1 MTEFPHLI
9 EAHDDGLEPATYR
22 QHTLAK
28 LSIIHY
34 YLDGFDTACK
44 RTKRYGGWTFVDTFA
59 GSGLVQVRDTSR
71 IFEGST
77 LIGLKSGADRVHAVE
92 RDARRIRALEQRVAQ
107 RGLKRALATH
117 VGDANQLVGPLV
129 AAERARTP
137 IFVLHDPEGMQL
149 AWSTVES
156 VANARSNERPRKPEQ
171 LINFTA
177 GVVRLFWLG
186 RDLTPQNVDALD
198 RFFGAGDWRSLLESR
213 RLGEID
219 AHDAVRSA
227 VDLYKSRLRSELDY
241 AHVLDKPITRDMAV
255 SGPLAYH
262 LVFATDHR
270 DGEKI
275 MNDAF
280 KRTFVG
286 QTNFLREMGL

>member
-1 MTEFPHLI
+1 MPEFPHLI
-9 EAHDDGLEPATYR
+9 EAQDDGLEAASYR
-22 QHTLAK
+22 QHTLEK
-28 LSIIHY
+28 LSIEHY
-34 YLDGFDTACK
+34 YLDGFNTACK
-44 RTKRYGGWTFVDTFA
+44 RTKRYGGWTFVDSFA
-59 GSGLVQVRDTSR
+59 GSGLVQVRDTGR

-107 RGLKRALATH
+107 RGLEHALATH

-129 AAERARTP
+129 ATERARTP
-137 IFVLHDPEGMQL
+137 IFVLHDPEGVEL
-149 AWSTVES
+149 AWRTVES
-156 VANARSNERPRKPEQ
+156 VATARASERRWKPEQ

-227 VDLYKSRLRSELDY
+227 VDLHKSRLRSELDH
-241 AHVLDKPITRDMAV
+241 AHVLDKPITRDMAG
-255 SGPLAYH
+255 SGSLAYH
-262 LVFATDHR
+262 LIFASDHP

-275 MNDAF
+275 MKYAF
-280 KRTFVG
+280 DKALVG
-286 QTNFLREMGL
+286 QMHFQGMGL